1 MRGEAESKF
10 LGIPVE
16 IPRFW
21 IARQDAA
28 RIIPLIDR
36 QQPPVAT
43 LHCDMKW
50 ERVQASNFVGVL
62 PGNSAPENTLKDQ
75 IIVLEAYYDAMSIV
89 PGRAP
94 GAESALSI
102 ASLLELARVRTAHP
116 PNRTVRVIA

>member
-36 QQPPVAT
+36 QQPPVAS

-50 ERVQASNFVGVL
+50 ERVQASNKNFTALLIAVSASFAVA
-62 PGNSAPENTLKDQ
+62 PCVVSEGNSLTAAINRPSSADHTTL
-75 IIVLEAYYDAMSIV
+75 
-89 PGRAP
+89 
-94 GAESALSI
+94 
-102 ASLLELARVRTAHP
+102 
-116 PNRTVRVIA
+116 